1 MKLMPS
7 PERQRGLTLV
17 EMLVAVAIGLIV
29 TAAITAVFMQ
39 SRISASQD
47 ENLAR
52 MQENAR
58 FALNLLRSELMHA
71 DLMAE
76 LVDGGSSIAVPA
88 TLAAAADCSNSGG
101 EKWLYQLANPNK
113 RLFHMNNVV
122 DATAAA
128 TAYDCI
134 DADFKQGT
142 DILAV
147 QRLLAAPEDAD
158 DLPAAANNAVYVRAS
173 MSNAEMFHH
182 NGGTPPTITGARD
195 WPYIARIYYVNSE
208 DQLVREGLTAAATP
222 TMTREPLVDGIDRFH
237 IEFGID
243 TNDDGIANYYQ
254 PAPSPAQVL
263 NLVTARIFVLAR
275 SPAGENQLTLPD
287 KTYRLGSETVGP
299 FGDAF
304 YRRVYTTTV
313 MVRNFTYRA
322 GLGER

>member
-1 MKLMPS
+1 MKLTRS
-7 PERQRGLTLV
+7 AERQRGLTLV
-17 EMLVAVAIGLIV
+17 EMLVAIAIGLIV
-29 TAAITAVFMQ
+29 TAAITAVFLQ

-76 LVDGGSSIAVPA
+76 LVDGGDSITVPA
-88 TLAAAADCSNSGG
+88 ALAAATDCSNSTG
-101 EKWLYQLANPNK
+101 ETWLYQLANPNK
-113 RLFHMNNVV
+113 RLFHTNNVT
-122 DATAAA
+122 DAATAAL
-128 TAYDCI
+128 AYNCI
-134 DADFKQGT
+134 GDDFKPGT

-147 QRLLAAPEDAD
+147 QRLLAAPADTD
-158 DLPAAANNAVYVRAS
+158 DLPAANNAVYVRAN
-173 MSNAEMFHH
+173 MGQAEMFHH
-182 NGGTPPTITGARD
+182 NGGAPPTIADARD
-195 WPYIARIYYVNSE
+195 WPYVARIYYVNSD
-208 DQLVREGLTAAATP
+208 DQLVREGLSAEATP

-243 TNDDGIANYYQ
+243 ANDDGMADYYQ
-254 PAPSPAQVL
+254 PAPSPVQVL
-263 NLVTARIFVLAR
+263 QVVTARIFVLAR
-275 SPAGENQLTLPD
+275 SPNEERQLPLPD
-287 KTYRLGSETVGP
+287 KTYRLGSEVAGP
-299 FGDAF
+299 FGDTF